1 MPVLAVALPSLQ
13 FGFNSVTFARRMA
26 LYFVVPLG
34 LTANA
39 VGYSNHRNLAVTS
52 TSLLGVSC
60 VTAAATV
67 KRLAPRRNWLNAFGC
82 VLMLASSYK
91 GRQLEREQ
99 AAQVSHSDA
108 CSRTHLRPERVA
120 AVHLVELDDGI
131 LGTVRIEDL
140 LGLNAE
146 GSGGEGE
153 HDGRL
158 ANVRV
163 KLGLHGR
170 LVVVARLQLRQAL
183 FELGRRAV
191 LEGLLQ

>member
-13 FGFNSVTFARRMA
+13 FGFNRVTFARRMA

-34 LTANA
+34 LAANA

-91 GRQLEREQ
+91 GRQLERQQ
-99 AAQVSHSDA
+99 AAQAQAQGKKGGGTCCDCCDN
-108 CSRTHLRPERVA
+108 CS
-120 AVHLVELDDGI
+120 
-131 LGTVRIEDL
+131 
-140 LGLNAE
+140 E
-146 GSGGEGE
+146 GSSEGS
-153 HDGRL
+153 
-158 ANVRV
+158 
-163 KLGLHGR
+163 
-170 LVVVARLQLRQAL
+170 
-183 FELGRRAV
+183 
-191 LEGLLQ
+191 EGA